1 MNITSS
7 TLLNL
12 SPCLLISCCFAAYAH
27 PNEHDIEHITVTE
40 TSSKQA
46 GSKIVKPLLE
56 SAASIT
62 VIATE
67 QLQKQNIVDVEQLA
81 TALHGITVTGVS
93 NTSPS
98 LLSRGFEIDS
108 YLIDGVPSTALLQ
121 SPYPMADLFFF
132 ESVELLRGPSAIFS
146 GFGNPGGVL
155 NLVRKRP
162 KGGFAMQASAQ
173 MGSFN
178 ANRLELDIS
187 TDWNSTSSLQSRF
200 GVMRQRKDEFYD
212 AVDFARDMVFITNQY
227 ELNHNT
233 VLTFGHRFDN
243 YQPNI
248 QTGVPGY
255 QSGGFIAFKRSTYL
269 GAKWNRIESNTRE
282 SFIQLTHHL
291 QHDIKANV
299 SLQYGSTDALQKYAY
314 MGRGAI
320 TPQNPTIALIPYF
333 GRHDAQTATLDLN
346 LSSQFELF
354 NRNHDWLLG
363 ADYQTNKTH
372 TAYGRGKVRPTIH
385 AFEPDHN
392 LPELDIPLQGIDDYR
407 IDQKGL
413 YGQIQWQLHD
423 QIAVV
428 NGMRVSWWQDDY
440 QVQFPQPAPAEY
452 TEFSAETSPSVAVV
466 YTPDAQWT
474 WYSSY
479 SDMMTPSSQRKAD
492 QSLLPPLLSKQLEV
506 GVKSSVLGE
515 AVLVSSALYQID
527 QQNRAIRDP
536 DHEGFFL
543 AAGSVRSRGAELEI
557 QGDITT
563 QWQVSAGYSY
573 NHNTYLKDDTK
584 SGETYQPV
592 APKQQVKI
600 WTDYEFTQPTL
611 LGLNVGLGL
620 TMMGKAAGNGVQQ
633 GGYSLL
639 NLNAGYTLAQ
649 NWQLSFNI
657 NNVLDK
663 NYYAR
668 IGGTGRGNYFGA
680 PANAQLTLRASF

>member
-1 MNITSS
+1 MNNVAPS
-7 TLLNL
+7 LLRL
-12 SPCLLISCCFAAYAH
+12 RPCLLLVCCFAAHAN
-27 PNEHDIEHITVTE
+27 PEEIEHIRVTE
-40 TSSKQA
+40 SRDKQA
-46 GSKIVKPLLE
+46 GAKMVKPLLE
-56 SAASIT
+56 TAASIT
-62 VIATE
+62 VIAPE
-67 QLQKQNIVDVEQLA
+67 QLQKQNITDVEQLA

-98 LLSRGFEIDS
+98 LLARGFEIDS
-108 YLIDGVPSTALLQ
+108 YLIDGVPSSALLQ

-132 ESVELLRGPSAIFS
+132 DSVELLRGPSAVFS

-155 NLVRKRP
+155 NLVRKKP
-162 KGGFAMQASAQ
+162 KGGVAMQASAQ
-173 MGSFN
+173 MGSFH
-178 ANRLELDIS
+178 AHRLELDIS
-187 TDWNSTSSLQSRF
+187 TDWSSISSLQSRF

-227 ELNHNT
+227 EFNQNT

-255 QSGGFIAFKRSTYL
+255 QSGGFVAFKRSTYL

-291 QHDIKANV
+291 PHDLKANL

-320 TPQNPTIALIPYF
+320 TEQNPTIALIPYF
-333 GRHDAQTATLDLN
+333 GSHDAQTTTLDLH
-346 LSSQFELF
+346 LSSQFEWF
-354 NRNHDWLLG
+354 NQAHDWLLG
-363 ADYQTNKTH
+363 VDYQTNNSH
-372 TAYGRGKVRPTIH
+372 TAYGRGTVRPTIN
-385 AFEPDHN
+385 AFAPEHN
-392 LPELDIPLQGIDDYR
+392 IPELDIPLQGVDDYR

-413 YGQIQWQLHD
+413 YGQIHWQLHE
-423 QIAVV
+423 QITVV
-428 NGMRVSWWQDDY
+428 NGLRVSWWQDDY
-440 QVQFPQPAPAEY
+440 QVIFPQPAPAEY
-452 TEFSAETSPSVAVV
+452 TEFNAETSPSVAVV

-479 SDMMTPSSQRKAD
+479 SDMMTPSSQRQAD
-492 QSLLPPLLSKQLEV
+492 QSLLPPLLSKQLEI

-515 AVLVSSALYQID
+515 AVLLSTALYQID

-543 AAGSVRSRGAELEI
+543 PSGSVRSRGVELEI
-557 QGDITT
+557 QGDITA
-563 QWQVSAGYSY
+563 QWQMSAGYSY

-584 SGETYQPV
+584 SGERYQPV

-600 WTDYEFTQPTL
+600 WSDYEFTQPAL
-611 LGLNVGLGL
+611 LGLNIGVGL
-620 TMMGKAAGNGVQQ
+620 TMMGKAKGNGVQQ
-633 GGYSLL
+633 GGYSVF
-639 NLNAGYTLAQ
+639 NLNAGYAFMQ
-649 NWQLSFNI
+649 NWQLSLNLNNI
-657 NNVLDK
+657 FDK

-680 PANAQLTLRASF
+680 PANAQLTLRVNF